1 MRFIYLTDY
10 KVENFVKTMKMCD
23 ALLFDANY
31 MQIYDNIIR
40 IKMNIYSKS
49 FQEFCNKFINLKE
62 KVMNLL

>member
-1 MRFIYLTDY
+1 
-10 KVENFVKTMKMCD
+10 MCD

-40 IKMNIYSKS
+40 IKKKIYSKF